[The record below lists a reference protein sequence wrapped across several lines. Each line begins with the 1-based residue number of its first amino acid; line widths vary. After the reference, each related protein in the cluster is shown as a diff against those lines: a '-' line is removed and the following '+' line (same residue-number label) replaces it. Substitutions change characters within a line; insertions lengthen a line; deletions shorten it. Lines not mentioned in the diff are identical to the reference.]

1 MATKNPK
8 PKPKKPEPEPD
19 DEEGE
24 EIDDPK
30 IDLGDQ
36 WGMKRMLDEKAITV
50 LEDLGYGT
58 DWRVWNLKMVL
69 GTISCICAG
78 VAQLWPGEYPETK
91 VVLMACCGIYYACA
105 VWLQY
110 IASFVEC
117 GWFVFTRANSEASW
131 SKTAGIALTSYMER
145 YDYEYTLCVEVRPGA
160 GVENPK
166 EEVKLVKGLNDY
178 FDSDGYLAHEIFE
191 RDIERL
197 VKRFEDTMAKELGVS
212 EEEDA
217 PKKEEKTE

>member
-8 PKPKKPEPEPD
+8 PKKTKPEPEPS
-19 DEEGE
+19 DEDGE
-24 EIDDPK
+24 LIDDPK
-30 IDLGDQ
+30 MDLGDQ
-36 WGMKRMLDEKAITV
+36 WGMKRMLDEKAMQV
-50 LEDLGYGT
+50 LEDLGYPT

-78 VAQLWPGEYPETK
+78 IAQLWPGEYPETK
-91 VVLMACCGIYYACA
+91 VVLMVCCGIYYACA

-117 GWFVFTRANSEASW
+117 GWFVFTNAKPSASW
-131 SKTAGIALTSYMER
+131 SKETGIALTSYMER
-145 YDYEYTLCVEVRPGA
+145 YDYEYTLCVEVRPGS

-166 EEVKLVKGLNDY
+166 EEVKLVKGLNEY

-197 VKRFEDTMAKELGVS
+197 VKRFEDTMAKETGAA
-212 EEEDA
+212 EQEDA
-217 PKKEEKTE
+217 PEKEEKTE

>member
-1 MATKNPK
+1 
-8 PKPKKPEPEPD
+8 
-19 DEEGE
+19 
-24 EIDDPK
+24 
-30 IDLGDQ
+30 
-36 WGMKRMLDEKAITV
+36 MKRMLDEKAITV
-50 LEDLGYGT
+50 LEDLGYDT

-145 YDYEYTLCVEVRPGA
+145 YDYEYTLCVEVRSGA
-160 GVENPK
+160 GGEAC
-166 EEVKLVKGLNDY
+166 KGP
-178 FDSDGYLAHEIFE
+178 
-191 RDIERL
+191 ERL
-197 VKRFEDTMAKELGVS
+197 FRQRRLSRTRDLRARHRATCEALRGHDGKGAGCQRRGRRPQEGGENRMRTAE
-212 EEEDA
+212 
-217 PKKEEKTE
+217 